1 MTSVLNFFSSI
12 GNYAGMGM
20 AIFALGIVSVIF
32 AVVMLGRIR
41 KAERRR
47 TVAEFNQQF
56 TQDVR
61 SRISDVEAGEKRR
74 EIARDLGIRQ

>member
-1 MTSVLNFFSSI
+1 MTSVLNFFASI

-20 AIFALGIVSVIF
+20 AIFVLGIVSVIF

-56 TQDVR
+56 TQEVR